1 MTFLLSTVHLG
12 NICLFFPTTN
22 QANLR
27 GSSLRVYFGCG
38 PLLGCYWISCLQV
51 LFWQVFFRMFNPK
64 SGEDVSTH
72 FEEFTR
78 SKKYKTALLDIL
90 WTFCS
95 HKVQD
100 EIWWNLPFLP
110 YLSVSLRQWPTFK
123 LLGDYIFLVGKI
135 KCLNP
140 LFHGPLTEWDLDS
153 KIGRFWPWIRTS
165 CWPCGMRNTP
175 TYRLWMEGSQFVLAN
190 DFATSQMV
198 Q

>member
-1 MTFLLSTVHLG
+1 
-12 NICLFFPTTN
+12 
-22 QANLR
+22 
-27 GSSLRVYFGCG
+27 
-38 PLLGCYWISCLQV
+38 
-51 LFWQVFFRMFNPK
+51 MFNPK

-78 SKKYKTALLDIL
+78 SKGNKTALLDIL

-95 HKVQD
+95 HKVED
-100 EIWWNLPFLP
+100 EIWWNLPSLS

-123 LLGDYIFLVGKI
+123 LVGDYMFLVGKI

-175 TYRLWMEGSQFVLAN
+175 TYRLWMEGSKFVWAN
-190 DFATSQMV
+190 DSDLPNGSVREPQKKSP
-198 Q
+198 